1 MKPRLPVMDDV
12 QRRGLING
20 AIAAALTFVVGSTV
34 LLATGSRG
42 GLELPTATATTTSPT
57 PPACE
62 PSFEIVESADV
73 PEATTTL
80 LGVAAVTAT
89 QAWAVGGIGEPDAPT
104 DVAIQRWDGDEWTIE
119 DAPSPG
125 GFINEL
131 RAVDAS
137 GPNDVWAVGRTSSG
151 FGDEPLV
158 LHHDGEAWSEFDLPD
173 EVDGVLNDVA
183 AISPTDVWVVGFVG
197 DPAASLERALV
208 LHWDGVAWA
217 EVEVR
222 RAIGGGKAALTG
234 IGWVSPTDI
243 WVVGYHH
250 FRPLVLRFD
259 GAAWSRSETEI
270 RGDLFAVEPF
280 ATGEVWGIGTPIQRF
295 DGEAWTEANV
305 VRSDG
310 LELVDGAAVGG
321 RDVWAVGTRSNEDDP
336 ATRIAVYRYSGRRWL
351 PVDGPP
357 VGGSDA
363 LTAVDALPDGTVLAV
378 GTKDFEVGRRTLA
391 VMGSTCPAPPA

>member
-1 MKPRLPVMDDV
+1 VNDV

-20 AIAAALTFVVGSTV
+20 AIAAALTFVVGSTAI
-34 LLATGSRG
+34 LATGSSD
-42 GLELPTATATTTSPT
+42 ELTIPTPIATTTSPASPDCT
-57 PPACE
+57 
-62 PSFEIVESADV
+62 PSFAVVESADV
-73 PEATTTL
+73 PETPTTL

-89 QAWAVGGIGEPDAPT
+89 QAWAVGGVGDPEAPST
-104 DVAIQRWDGDEWTIE
+104 VAIQRWDGNGWTLVE
-119 DAPSPG
+119 APSPG
-125 GFINEL
+125 SFINEL

-137 GPNDVWAVGRTSSG
+137 GPSDVWAVGRTSSG

-158 LHHDGEAWSEFDLPD
+158 LHYDGETWAEFELPD
-173 EVDGVLNDVA
+173 EIDGILNDVA
-183 AISPTDVWVVGFVG
+183 VISPTDVWAVGFVG

-217 EVEVR
+217 EVEVH

-250 FRPLVLRFD
+250 FQPLVLRFD

-270 RGDLFAVEPF
+270 RGDLLAVEPF
-280 ATGEVWGIGTPIQRF
+280 ATGEVWGIGTPVQRF
-295 DGEAWTEANV
+295 DGEVWTEANV
-305 VRSDG
+305 VRADG
-310 LELVDGAAVGG
+310 LTLVDGAAVGG
-321 RDVWAVGTRSNEDDP
+321 RDIWAVGSQSNEEGLSK
-336 ATRIAVYRYSGRRWL
+336 IAVYRYSGRRWV

-363 LTAVDALPDGTVLAV
+363 LTSVDALPDGTVLGV
-378 GTKDFEVGRRTLA
+378 GTKDFTTRRRTLA
-391 VMGSTCPAPPA
+391 VVGSTCPAPA